1 MSPGGLC
8 RMRRQGKG
16 MGASLEDD
24 LTGFDAMAGAT
35 TLSVPTAAD
44 HAAAFVRSLI
54 FSGELAPGDRLPPS
68 RELAAQLGISPV
80 TLRLALRSLQSL
92 GYVITGRGA
101 QAGSRVSDIE
111 TLSGCWAAW
120 ASRHADDVDGIFE
133 LRATVETRIAWLAAE
148 RRTDEDLSAIEA
160 ANVMLSETHKGVLRW
175 NAAFHDAVAAAAH
188 SRELAAVMEEARGK
202 LFLPV
207 DLALRQHRLEE
218 ISRDHADIAQA
229 IRQKNPA
236 AASAAMGAHVDSV
249 RAMMEA
255 ALQR

>member
-1 MSPGGLC
+1 
-8 RMRRQGKG
+8 MRAGV
-16 MGASLEDD
+16 EDNPN
-24 LTGFDAMAGAT
+24 GFDARTGAT

-92 GYVITGRGA
+92 GYVVTGRGA

-111 TLSGCWAAW
+111 TLGGCWAAW

-148 RRTDEDLSAIEA
+148 RRTVEDMSAIDA
-160 ANVMLSETHKGVLRW
+160 ANAMLSETHRGVLRW
-175 NAAFHDAVAAAAH
+175 NAAFHDAIAAAAH
-188 SRELAAVMEEARGK
+188 SRELAAVMAEARGK

-207 DLALRQHRLEE
+207 DLALRQHRLDE
-218 ISRDHADIAQA
+218 ISRDHASIARA
-229 IRQKNPA
+229 IRQKDPA
-236 AASAAMGAHVDSV
+236 AASAAMGAHVDAV
-249 RAMMEA
+249 KAMMEA
-255 ALQR
+255 ALRR